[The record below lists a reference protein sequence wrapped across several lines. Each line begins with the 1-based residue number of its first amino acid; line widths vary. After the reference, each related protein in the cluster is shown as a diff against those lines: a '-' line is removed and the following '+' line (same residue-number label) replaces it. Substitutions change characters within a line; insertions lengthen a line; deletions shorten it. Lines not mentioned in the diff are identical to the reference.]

1 MTPFET
7 TQPWTFHTDTSRV
20 SDDVLIVDSAP
31 AKSRAKDVKYH
42 FSFRLYIRAGAGK
55 GSVLT
60 LLYLGACS
68 LHLARSRES

>member
-20 SDDVLIVDSAP
+20 SDDVLIVDSAS
-31 AKSRAKDVKYH
+31 AKSRAIVKYH
-42 FSFRLYIRAGAGK
+42 FSFRLYIRADAGK
-55 GSVLT
+55 GSVFT

-68 LHLARSRES
+68 LHLAHSRES